1 MQRPCA
7 GNLVGTFKAQQGGRV
22 AEAERERGKREWG
35 TDVRVGRGCFAWSL
49 VGSGEDL
56 GFG

>member
-1 MQRPCA
+1 MQRPCG
-7 GNLVGTFKAQQGGRV
+7 GNLVGTIKAQQGGHV
-22 AEAERERGKREWG
+22 AEAERGKRESG